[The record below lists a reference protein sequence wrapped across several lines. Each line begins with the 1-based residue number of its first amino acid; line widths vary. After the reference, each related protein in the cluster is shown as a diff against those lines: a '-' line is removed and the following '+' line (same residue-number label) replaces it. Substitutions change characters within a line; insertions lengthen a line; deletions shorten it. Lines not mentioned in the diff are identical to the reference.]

1 MASQF
6 SWSDSLQ
13 AVFASCLYCLQ
24 SPTDADRDHNDNQG
38 TLRPRNGLNYT
49 IPPPRA
55 RPDELE
61 GLLADADS
69 TDAETLSLHSN
80 LGDERRRRK
89 RRHPRKGIRLFGWDL
104 FGRPPIHLAES
115 DEEGDGQG
123 RSERRSRTI
132 SSSTLDSDAAP
143 LDASTIEHLSAARLA
158 EATAAA
164 EEERRRAKEERHRL
178 RRERKELKRMAAA
191 MAMGMHR
198 YGEEEFEGFPGSGYA
213 GPQLQGPGSGSGSMS
228 PISSPYSSP
237 FTEEFGPFA
246 QGQSSIPEDD
256 DADGADFGAESYT
269 RRSAHGAASETG
281 SGSRSASNS
290 NSNTDPSRYTRGHIS
305 QQLTQLPSPTFPGA
319 SGEPQ
324 RKKKRRSTKLR
335 PLSSKHSD
343 SPSTT
348 SQSPSLNTSQS
359 PSLSSPSADHSSFSP
374 DIAFPTNS
382 QTHLMHSMDGQFEG
396 FPGDTLDIAH
406 EYNHK
411 QKNLRLTSEGSFPS
425 TGLPSI
431 GLHGVQRVKSDMG
444 VFLARRGEE

>member
-198 YGEEEFEGFPGSGYA
+198 YGEEEFEGFPVCKSVT
-213 GPQLQGPGSGSGSMS
+213 LL
-228 PISSPYSSP
+228 ISSLADVKHS
-237 FTEEFGPFA
+237 
-246 QGQSSIPEDD
+246 GQWVCWPTIARARIRLWIYVPNQLTLQFSL
-256 DADGADFGAESYT
+256 
-269 RRSAHGAASETG
+269 HGG
-281 SGSRSASNS
+281 IWPLCSGTKLN
-290 NSNTDPSRYTRGHIS
+290 TRG
-305 QQLTQLPSPTFPGA
+305 
-319 SGEPQ
+319 
-324 RKKKRRSTKLR
+324 
-335 PLSSKHSD
+335 
-343 SPSTT
+343 
-348 SQSPSLNTSQS
+348 
-359 PSLSSPSADHSSFSP
+359 
-374 DIAFPTNS
+374 
-382 QTHLMHSMDGQFEG
+382 
-396 FPGDTLDIAH
+396 
-406 EYNHK
+406 
-411 QKNLRLTSEGSFPS
+411 
-425 TGLPSI
+425 
-431 GLHGVQRVKSDMG
+431 
-444 VFLARRGEE
+444 